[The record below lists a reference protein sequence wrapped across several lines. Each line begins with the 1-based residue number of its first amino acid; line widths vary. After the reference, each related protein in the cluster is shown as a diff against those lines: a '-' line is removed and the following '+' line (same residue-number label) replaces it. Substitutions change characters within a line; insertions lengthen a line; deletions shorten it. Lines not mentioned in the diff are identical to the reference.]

1 MNKTIHK
8 YYIIK
13 YQKIYIVLLSIFF
26 LSCTNENLEENNI
39 IREGPPPL
47 KNPQYIDLGTFV
59 VNMPGDKYFLK
70 TSIQLAFI
78 DDLAKSWLE
87 LRLPIVK
94 DMLITHL
101 QSITVEEFND
111 LRTRPIIKN
120 NIKVRLN
127 SLFPNKTYWDDNIP
141 IKKILFSEFY
151 KQ

>member
-1 MNKTIHK
+1 
-8 YYIIK
+8 
-13 YQKIYIVLLSIFF
+13 
-26 LSCTNENLEENNI
+26 
-39 IREGPPPL
+39 
-47 KNPQYIDLGTFV
+47 
-59 VNMPGDKYFLK
+59 MPGDKYFLK